1 VLHESLFTIPHSGIT
16 PTPIGAPLACILQC
30 DPIAKYWDPSILGQ
44 CVHPGAYVV
53 STSSIVLVTDVLVL
67 IMPSWVPHDLKMP
80 LGRKIMVI
88 AFLSFGIGLSIVS
101 AVRTN
106 VPVKVFIVKEEEMD
120 PTYNISFVL
129 SNIKSALAILGTC
142 GPTITQF
149 LSACIPALE
158 CEDGRNYVS
167 RSASVSRRE
176 RRRGDH
182 DARLTDPCDVE
193 HSWYRVDSSRDGIEP
208 VSRTTKTVEWQV
220 DDVQSDM
227 GIAVELR

>member
-67 IMPSWVPHDLKMP
+67 IMPSWVLHDLKMP

-88 AFLSFGIGLSIVS
+88 AFLSFGIGLTIVS

-106 VPVKVFIVKEEEMD
+106 VPVKVFIVKEEEMGSYVQHIVCTVEYQVCSRYPRHVRAD
-120 PTYNISFVL
+120 DHTISERVYSRTRMRGWTSLRFEKCERVTEGEATWG
-129 SNIKSALAILGTC
+129 SRCTAYRSVRC
-142 GPTITQF
+142 GAF
-149 LSACIPALE
+149 M
-158 CEDGRNYVS
+158 VS
-167 RSASVSRRE
+167 RWLIEGR
-176 RRRGDH
+176 
-182 DARLTDPCDVE
+182 
-193 HSWYRVDSSRDGIEP
+193 YRAG
-208 VSRTTKTVEWQV
+208 
-220 DDVQSDM
+220 
-227 GIAVELR
+227 